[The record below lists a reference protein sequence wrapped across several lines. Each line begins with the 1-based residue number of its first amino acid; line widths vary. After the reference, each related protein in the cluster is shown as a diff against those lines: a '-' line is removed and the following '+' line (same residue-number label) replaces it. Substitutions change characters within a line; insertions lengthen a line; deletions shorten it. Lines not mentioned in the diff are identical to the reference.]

1 MALSLE
7 IDAWDKLPTQD
18 DYYNDLLS
26 EILLFSG
33 GLGSGK
39 THVLCRKAIQL
50 SILNAGYPGG
60 FLVPSYKDFR
70 RDVKPEF
77 ESILEED
84 YGLVKDVHYWF
95 NNQFNEYSFIWNK
108 KPLYIFTSEN
118 PIAGPNLAYCLINE
132 YSLMPFVRIN
142 EMLRRVRLKDAPFL
156 QKCLAGTPEDV
167 HGWLEDFIEG
177 QEKMNLKKPDHFRIV
192 YADTSENYHI
202 DPNYRANLASMLD
215 EQALKVFAS
224 GQIIRLGG
232 DYFYYAFNQS
242 VNVDERCQYIPNQTI
257 YVAMDFNVGK
267 MCTSFAHKA
276 GREIQFF
283 DELKLTGNSDTPQ
296 MGVAIIN
303 RYGKVDREYED
314 EDEWMMVPEYERKEK
329 LEHILVTCDA
339 SGNNRKTSGVTDVMI
354 LERMGFSVRFR
365 RSNPRLRDRQLLM
378 NGLLSKGNIKIHPNC
393 REIIKDFKN
402 VQQNKKDYTKVKDKD
417 HNLTHFSDGA
427 DYLCEFEFE
436 LDLDTRSR
444 QIQL

>member
-1 MALSLE
+1 MKRRYRIKFNPTPSQKDLFG
-7 IDAWDKLPTQD
+7 DKKTKTLM
-18 DYYNDLLS
+18 L
-26 EILLFSG
+26 SG

-39 THVLCRKAIQL
+39 SYVMVMKALQL
-50 SILNAGYPGG
+50 SYANKDHGG
-60 FLVPSYKDFR
+60 GGVLAPSYADFK
-70 RDVKPEF
+70 RDLLPLF
-77 ESILEED
+77 ESICEE
-84 YGLVKDVHYWF
+84 
-95 NNQFNEYSFIWNK
+95 NK
-108 KPLYIFTSEN
+108 IPYRFHKTDKTFKFPWSRHPIYVFSGDTGA
-118 PIAGPNLAYCLINE
+118 IAGPNLSWCTVNE
-132 YSLMPFVRIN
+132 FSIIHPTRIN
-142 EMLRRVRLKDAPFL
+142 EMLRRVRVKGSPVMQRVLV
-156 QKCLAGTPEDV
+156 GTPEDKF
-167 HGWLEDFIEG
+167 GYLEDFIDA
-177 QEKMNLKKPDHFRIV
+177 QEKIEIKSPGSWRII
-192 YADTSENYHI
+192 YSDTSDNPHVDPDYRKFLEN
-202 DPNYRANLASMLD
+202 MLD

-224 GQIIRLGG
+224 GQIIRIGG

-242 VNVDERCQYIPNQTI
+242 VNVDERCQYMKNQTI

-303 RYGKVDREYED
+303 RYGRVDREYKD
-314 EDEWMMVPEYERKEK
+314 EDEWMMVPEWERREK